1 LKNFTGLLSPKVPPG
16 IIGEDPSRLR
26 RAPWLLIL
34 PVVGA
39 LLTQTACRVAPDDT
53 APEPAGAPVGSA
65 TDQTPWQAPV
75 NASVAYPPIVHWW
88 MALNDPELDRLFARA
103 EAQNL
108 DSRVAASRVRQSR
121 ACLSAGPN
129 DLHSSP
135 DADRTRAR
143 SNDDSTTSGLTKGVG
158 GHAVFWL
165 QGFDATWEIPL
176 FDVQGRPGTV
186 SERAA
191 PADEWNGAMV
201 SLLAEVARDYLELR
215 CLRHQSELAIDNLVI
230 QVDVLELTRSLA
242 RQGLATDMDCS
253 RAQNQSELTR
263 AQVAAIQGKIV
274 GIGHAIAILLDQDPG
289 ALAAELDSRGAVP
302 AVPSSMGAGL
312 SSSLL
317 RCRPDVRRAERWVEV
332 TNSRIAA
339 ALAHDYPMFTLTG
352 SFPSDSARLSAALAG
367 TSRSFPGH
375 PGAIWDLSDF
385 SQTTTLAAH
394 EMGNQRQALL
404 AYQYTLLSALRD
416 VEDALTD
423 LREGQEHDRN
433 QVRAVDGASQAL
445 EASRGRYMMG
455 TIDYLEVLGA
465 ERQLLL
471 SQDGLA
477 QSRQAVAL
485 HLLGLY
491 KALGGGWESPK
502 GADPHRTRPGGRQAP
517 PGIVPIQTSHS
528 CHGDRT

>member
-1 LKNFTGLLSPKVPPG
+1 MKNFIGLLSPKVPPE

-75 NASVAYPPIVHWW
+75 SASVAYPPIVHWW
-88 MALNDPELDRLFARA
+88 MALKDPDLDRLFARA

-121 ACLSAGPN
+121 ACLSAEAK

-135 DADRTRAR
+135 DADRSRAR
-143 SNDDSTTSGLTKGVG
+143 LNDGSTSSGPTKGLG
-158 GHAVFWL
+158 GHVVFWQ

-176 FDVQGRPGTV
+176 FALQGRPGTV
-186 SERAA
+186 SERVA

-215 CLRHQSELAIDNLVI
+215 SLRHRSELAIDNLVI
-230 QVDVLELTRSLA
+230 QVDVLELTSSLS
-242 RQGLATDMDCS
+242 RQGLATDMDVS
-253 RAQNQSELTR
+253 RAQNQLELTR
-263 AQVAAIQGKIV
+263 AQAAVIQDQIAK
-274 GIGHAIAILLDQDPG
+274 IGHAIAILLGQDPG
-289 ALAAELDSRGAVP
+289 ALAAELDRRGVVP
-302 AVPSSMGAGL
+302 AVHSLVGAGL

-317 RCRPDVRRAERWVEV
+317 RCRPDVRRAERWVEA
-332 TNSRIAA
+332 TNVRIAA
-339 ALAHDYPMFTLTG
+339 ALAHDYPKFTLTG
-352 SFPSDSARLSAALAG
+352 SFPSDSARFSAAMAG
-367 TSRSFPGH
+367 PSRPFPGS
-375 PGAIWDLSDF
+375 PGSIWDLSDF

-394 EMGNQRQALL
+394 EKGNQQQALL

-416 VEDALTD
+416 VEDALTA
-423 LREGQEHDRN
+423 LQEGQEHDRS
-433 QVRAVDGASQAL
+433 QVRAVDCASQAL
-445 EASRGRYMMG
+445 EASRSRYMMG

-471 SQDGLA
+471 SQDDLA

-491 KALGGGWESPK
+491 KALGGGWESPNA
-502 GADPHRTRPGGRQAP
+502 ADPHLTRAGGHEAP
-517 PGIVPIQTSHS
+517 PGIFPIQTNHS